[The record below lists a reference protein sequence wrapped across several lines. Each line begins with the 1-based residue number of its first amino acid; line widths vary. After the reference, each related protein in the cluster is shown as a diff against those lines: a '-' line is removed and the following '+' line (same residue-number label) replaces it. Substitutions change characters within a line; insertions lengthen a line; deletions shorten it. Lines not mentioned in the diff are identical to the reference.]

1 MAKISANDCYALDSF
16 TTDAKV
22 PGEDYLLREHWVLRS
37 DGKVLKKLV
46 GRVHGGEL
54 ERIQAGYHLAPEKFR
69 ADRLWL
75 DTAPEILRN
84 RVELNGIY
92 KIVG

>member
-1 MAKISANDCYALDSF
+1 MAKISARDCYAVDSF

-46 GRVHGGEL
+46 GRVHGDVL
-54 ERIQAGYHLAPEKFR
+54 ERTQAGYHLAPFKFR
-69 ADRLWL
+69 ADLL
-75 DTAPEILRN
+75 DLATAPEILRD
-84 RVELNGIY
+84 RVESRGIY